1 MRDLQLKRF
10 VWLVVIF
17 GVVVSQTGC
26 ARSQRILEKLAINHT
41 LGYDLDDDKQLYV
54 TAAIINQGEG
64 GSEVK
69 QELIS
74 TEADSSKEA
83 KIKLSRQTSR
93 SIVNGQI
100 RNTMYS
106 IDVAR
111 EGIRK
116 LIENLVRDPSISPRV
131 KITIVNGS
139 VKELLE
145 SKLPDHP
152 NTSQYVDHLLQKN
165 WKNQNIPQVNVYQ
178 FARDY
183 LDDGVD
189 PVAPVVRKKGDSVV
203 VDGLGLF
210 RDDKYVGK
218 LSPDYNMLFAMTRGK
233 YRQGEIYIKLDQ
245 EKLDGSV
252 MLGTVSSDKKFNVRR
267 KRNGGFIVELFLQ
280 VKGDIMEYSGK
291 VPLDNPTDIRVIEN
305 GISAYIS
312 GKIEKMVNIMQEKRS
327 DNIGLGKQVRN
338 SLSYAEW
345 KRLNWEKVYPEV
357 TFRCVVHTNIKSTG
371 EILEIPPQSSE
382 K

>member
-1 MRDLQLKRF
+1 M
-10 VWLVVIF
+10 VIL
-17 GVVVSQTGC
+17 GVVVSQSGC

-145 SKLPDHP
+145 SKFPDHP

-183 LDDGVD
+183 LEDGVD
-189 PVAPVVRKKGDSVV
+189 PVAPVVRKKGDSIV

-245 EKLDGSV
+245 GKLDGSV

-267 KRNGGFIVELFLQ
+267 KRSGGFIVELFLQ

-291 VPLDNPTDIRVIEN
+291 VPLDNPKDIRVIEN
-305 GISAYIS
+305 GISAFIS

-327 DNIGLGKQVRN
+327 DNIGIGKQVRN

-345 KRLNWEKVYPEV
+345 KRVNWEKVYPEV
-357 TFRCVVHTNIKSTG
+357 TFRCVVHTKIKSTG